1 MNKKISLGAAI
12 AFMAVVASIT
22 FVITMLFS
30 QGVFNRMISN
40 VSQREEMYQKVQEI
54 DRLVRNNYLFD
65 LDEEVYQDGLAA
77 GLISGLNDPYAE
89 YLDKEAYERDQMERE
104 GELVG
109 IGVAVSVDAAS
120 GYMTIQSVYADGPAE
135 EAGLLAEDV
144 IVKIDGQ
151 DVAQIGADEA
161 VNLMQGESG
170 TRVTVTIR
178 RDGKDQDY
186 EIQRSEVEIPS
197 IETRMIDSDCYIKI
211 TEFNA
216 HTPEQF
222 QQALDDA
229 QAMGATGLIFDLR
242 DNTGGTMDA
251 VTAMLDALLPSG
263 TIATQTDS
271 SGEETVL
278 ATSDDEHQVSL
289 PMITITNARTAS
301 AAELFVAVLKDFGK
315 AQSVGVTTYGKGV
328 MQTTYAL
335 SDGSAIRL
343 TTGYF
348 NPPESENFNGSG
360 IAPDYEVTLTAEE
373 EAALD
378 PADESTDPQ
387 LMKAIEVIHS
397 QEAA

>member
-22 FVITMLFS
+22 FVVTMLFS
-30 QGVFNRMISN
+30 QGVFNNMISN
-40 VSQREEMYQKVQEI
+40 VSQREDMYQKVQEI
-54 DRLVRNNYLFD
+54 DRLVRNNYLFE
-65 LDEEVYQDGLAA
+65 LDEEAYQDGLAA

-89 YLDKEAYERDQMERE
+89 YLDKEAYERDQMQRN

-109 IGVAVSVDAAS
+109 IGVSVSVDASS
-120 GYMTIQSVYADGPAE
+120 GYMTILSVYAGGPAE
-135 EAGLLAEDV
+135 QAGLQEGDI
-144 IVKIDGQ
+144 IVSVDGQ
-151 DVAQIGADEA
+151 DVAQVGADEA
-161 VNLMQGESG
+161 INLMQGETG

-178 RDGKDQDY
+178 RDGKDKDY
-186 EIQRSEVEIPS
+186 EIQRAEVEIPS
-197 IETRMIDSDCYIKI
+197 VESRMIGNNYYIKI

-216 HTPEQF
+216 NTPDQF
-222 QQALDDA
+222 QQALDNA
-229 QAMGATGLIFDLR
+229 EASGAAGLIFDLR

-251 VTAMLDALLPSG
+251 VTSMLDALLPSG

-278 ATSDDEHQVSL
+278 ATSDDEHQVNL

-301 AAELFVAVLKDFGK
+301 ASELFVAVLKDYGK

-348 NPPESENFNGSG
+348 NPPESENFNGVG
-360 IAPDYEVTLTAEE
+360 ISPDYEVVLTAEE

-378 PADESTDPQ
+378 PADETTDPQ
-387 LMKAIEVIHS
+387 LMKAIEVINS
-397 QEAA
+397 QEAS